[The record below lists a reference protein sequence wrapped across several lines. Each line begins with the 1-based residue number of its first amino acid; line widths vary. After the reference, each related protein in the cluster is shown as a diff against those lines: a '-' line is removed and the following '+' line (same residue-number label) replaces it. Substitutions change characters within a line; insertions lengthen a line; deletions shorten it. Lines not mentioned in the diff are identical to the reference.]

1 MVWNVLKQFSSATFS
16 KPTLLITWYLD
27 KLSHWQT
34 CRFLWLPK
42 PPNESTKPGPDPWMV
57 KGCLWKVPLQVP
69 TIVST
74 WRDLCNTVANILHSS
89 EGHQGTV
96 CQNAML
102 LLCQKVFG
110 SSFRVLSVR
119 QCSGELIMHC
129 RHLTLSIHPTS
140 MSPNQDT
147 TSFGAGF
154 PNGSSRTGS
163 SPQLTTRFFLP
174 SDSVSYLKSEKS
186 AVLTHFSDDFY
197 IAFRN

>member
-74 WRDLCNTVANILHSS
+74 WRDLCNTVANILQR
-89 EGHQGTV
+89 GI
-96 CQNAML
+96 NAQYVKTQCSCFAKRCL
-102 LLCQKVFG
+102 G
-110 SSFRVLSVR
+110 VLSESC
-119 QCSGELIMHC
+119 Q
-129 RHLTLSIHPTS
+129 
-140 MSPNQDT
+140 
-147 TSFGAGF
+147 
-154 PNGSSRTGS
+154 
-163 SPQLTTRFFLP
+163 
-174 SDSVSYLKSEKS
+174 SDSAVGNSSCTADTWHS
-186 AVLTHFSDDFY
+186 AYIPHQCRPIKTQRPLVQAFQMDRHAQVPLHNSRPDSFFRLTQSHT
-197 IAFRN
+197 